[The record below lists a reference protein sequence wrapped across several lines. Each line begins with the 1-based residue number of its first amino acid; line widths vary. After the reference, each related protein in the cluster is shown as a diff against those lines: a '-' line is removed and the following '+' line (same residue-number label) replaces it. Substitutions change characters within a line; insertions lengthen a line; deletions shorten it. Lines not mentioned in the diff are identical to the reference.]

1 MQSGPENRSG
11 GIPGASPDFHSAAV
25 QSDSGVAG
33 ETLTLTVE
41 DEPNASSG
49 LDHRMEWKLAVRVAS
64 SKSFSRSELL
74 PRFLLYVCECTLTGR
89 TDEITEQR
97 IGTRVFLRPEG
108 YSPGEDNIVR
118 NYARQ
123 LRKRLDE
130 YFETE
135 GGGEAVRIAIPRGG
149 YVPVFQEN
157 GRENWEENGPVNEGD
172 GLDAPLAELPPP
184 EKKTALAELPQ
195 LKVVAAG
202 PVKTGLRSYWLLLLS
217 VFFAGAVFASAA
229 WFFAG
234 YRLGQREIS
243 PANAVW
249 RQIFERSR
257 NTILVPAD
265 SGLGILQNLTQSS
278 STLENYANGSF
289 LEGLSAPQGL
299 DKKNLNDLRR
309 QRYTSF
315 VCLTIATAL
324 TQLPEFISNRTEIR
338 FARFVSTED
347 LKRSNVILLGS
358 VHTNPWVG
366 LFDKELNFRPQYTDE
381 VDNSSI
387 VNLQPR
393 TGEQKVY
400 RNDPTR
406 TYALVDY
413 LPNLSGTGH
422 VLILQGLSMAG
433 TQAAADVLFNAS
445 EIRPV
450 LEKATLPNGTLKP
463 FELLIETDN
472 VGATSPGARIV
483 ASRF

>member
-1 MQSGPENRSG
+1 MQNGRENQSGGHPRFS
-11 GIPGASPDFHSAAV
+11 PGSRSAAV
-25 QSDSGVAG
+25 QGDSG
-33 ETLTLTVE
+33 LTDKISVLLLE
-41 DEPNASSG
+41 EGQSG
-49 LDHRMEWKLAVRVAS
+49 FPDLAERPEWKLAVRVAS

-74 PRFLLYVCECTLTGR
+74 PRFLLYVCELALTGR
-89 TDEITEQR
+89 TEEITEQR

-108 YSPGEDNIVR
+108 YNPGEDNIVR

-123 LRKRLDE
+123 LRKRLNE
-130 YFETE
+130 YFEIE
-135 GGGEAVRIAIPRGG
+135 GRAEAVRIAIPRGG
-149 YVPVFQEN
+149 YVPVF
-157 GRENWEENGPVNEGD
+157 EENREENREGSAEENREE
-172 GLDAPLAELPPP
+172 GSPGSVAELP
-184 EKKTALAELPQ
+184 ELSP
-195 LKVVAAG
+195 LEAVAAG
-202 PVKTGLRSYWLLLLS
+202 QSKKWQSTQWFLLLVVFLGGAAVSSIGWLL
-217 VFFAGAVFASAA
+217 
-229 WFFAG
+229 AG
-234 YRLGQREIS
+234 YHLGSRELS
-243 PANAVW
+243 PANALW
-249 RQIFERSR
+249 TQIFQRSK

-265 SGLGILQNLTQSS
+265 SGLGILQNLTRSS
-278 STLENYANGSF
+278 STLENYADGSF
-289 LEGLSAPQGL
+289 LEGLSAPSGL
-299 DKKNLNDLRR
+299 NEKNLNDLRR

-324 TQLPEFISNRTEIR
+324 AQLPEFISNRTEIR
-338 FARFVSTED
+338 FGRFVSTED

-366 LFDKELNFRPQYTDE
+366 LFDKQLNFRPQYTDE

-387 VNLQPR
+387 LNVQPR
-393 TGEQKVY
+393 PGEQKVY

-450 LEKATLPNGTLKP
+450 LEKATLRNGTLKP

>member
-1 MQSGPENRSG
+1 MQNGRENQSGDSPRFSPGSRS
-11 GIPGASPDFHSAAV
+11 ATV
-25 QSDSGVAG
+25 QGDSGLANKISALLLEEG
-33 ETLTLTVE
+33 QSRF
-41 DEPNASSG
+41 PG
-49 LDHRMEWKLAVRVAS
+49 LMDRPEWKLAVRVAS

-74 PRFLLYVCECTLTGR
+74 PRFLLHVCELVLTGR
-89 TDEITEQR
+89 AEEITEQR

-108 YSPGEDNIVR
+108 YNPGEDNIVR

-130 YFETE
+130 YFESE
-135 GGGEAVRIAIPRGG
+135 GRAEVVRIAIPRGG
-149 YVPVFQEN
+149 YVPVFKEN
-157 GRENWEENGPVNEGD
+157 FEESKEEHAEKVREEN
-172 GLDAPLAELPPP
+172 
-184 EKKTALAELPQ
+184 
-195 LKVVAAG
+195 AAG
-202 PVKTGLRSYWLLLLS
+202 FVAGLPEFSSLKEDAEPTKRWRPTQRLLLL
-217 VFFAGAVFASAA
+217 AVFLAGVAVASLG
-229 WFFAG
+229 WFWAG
-234 YRLGQREIS
+234 YRLGPRES
-243 PANAVW
+243 SAASALW
-249 RQIFERSR
+249 TQIFQHSR

-278 STLENYANGSF
+278 STLEGYANGSF
-289 LEGLSAPQGL
+289 LEGLSAPSGL
-299 DKKNLNDLRR
+299 NEKNLNDLRR

-324 TQLPEFISNRTEIR
+324 TQLPEFISNRAEIR
-338 FARFVSTED
+338 FGRFVSIED
-347 LKRSNVILLGS
+347 LKRSNVVLLGS

-387 VNLQPR
+387 LNLQPR
-393 TGEQKVY
+393 PGEQKAY
-400 RNDPTR
+400 RNDPSK

-433 TQAAADVLFNAS
+433 TQAAADILFNAPA
-445 EIRPV
+445 IHPV
-450 LEKATLPNGTLKP
+450 LEKAMLPNGTLKP

-472 VGATSPGARIV
+472 VGSTSPSARII

>member
-1 MQSGPENRSG
+1 MQNGRENQFG
-11 GIPGASPDFHSAAV
+11 GHPRFSPGSRSAAV
-25 QSDSGVAG
+25 QGDSG
-33 ETLTLTVE
+33 LTDKISALLLEEGQGGFTDLTE
-41 DEPNASSG
+41 
-49 LDHRMEWKLAVRVAS
+49 RREWRLAVRVAS

-74 PRFLLYVCECTLTGR
+74 PRFLLYVCELALTGR
-89 TDEITEQR
+89 TEEITEQR
-97 IGTRVFLRPEG
+97 IGTRVFLRPDG
-108 YSPGEDNIVR
+108 YNPGEDNIVR

-123 LRKRLDE
+123 LRKRLNE

-135 GGGEAVRIAIPRGG
+135 GRAEVVRIVIPRGG
-149 YVPVFQEN
+149 YVPVF
-157 GRENWEENGPVNEGD
+157 EENGEETREGSAEENREEAGS
-172 GLDAPLAELPPP
+172 GLVAELP
-184 EKKTALAELPQ
+184 ELSP
-195 LKVVAAG
+195 LEAVAAG
-202 PVKTGLRSYWLLLLS
+202 QSKKWQSTQWFLLLVVFLGGAAVSSLGWLL
-217 VFFAGAVFASAA
+217 
-229 WFFAG
+229 AG
-234 YRLGQREIS
+234 YHFGPRELS
-243 PANAVW
+243 PANALW
-249 RQIFERSR
+249 TQIFQRSR

-265 SGLGILQNLTQSS
+265 SGLGILQNLTRSS
-278 STLENYANGSF
+278 STLENYADGSF
-289 LEGLSAPQGL
+289 LEGLSAPSGL
-299 DKKNLNDLRR
+299 NEKNLNDLRR

-324 TQLPEFISNRTEIR
+324 AQLPEFIPNRTEIR
-338 FARFVSTED
+338 FGRFVSTED

-387 VNLQPR
+387 VNVQPR

-450 LEKATLPNGTLKP
+450 LEKAALPNGTLKP